1 MILLDKIEK
10 DKVES
15 FKVAIFL
22 TLAGGFQDSYS
33 YVVREK
39 VFANAQTGNIILLV
53 KSIMEKNFSESLR
66 YIIPITFFMGG
77 VYLSVHMERFKSVT
91 IKRWEELVIFLEF
104 IIIWVVGFISF
115 KYNVIGNSLLS
126 FACGLQ
132 VNTFKKVK
140 GLSYANTMC
149 VGNIRSGT
157 DMLCRYHI
165 TKNKKFLNSSL
176 HYYSIILIFAIGAG
190 LGVYLGE
197 IIGIK
202 SIWISNIFLTIA
214 YLLLKG

>member
-1 MILLDKIEK
+1 MEKLKKDKIE
-10 DKVES
+10 S
-15 FKVAIFL
+15 FNVAIFL

-53 KSIMEKNFSESLR
+53 KSIMEKNFSEALR
-66 YIIPITFFMGG
+66 YIIPISFFMTG
-77 VYLSVHMERFKSVT
+77 VYLSVHMERIKGLRK
-91 IKRWEELVIFLEF
+91 KRWEELVIFLEF

-115 KYNVIGNSLLS
+115 KYNIIGNSLLS
-126 FACGLQ
+126 LACGLQ
-132 VNTFKKVK
+132 INTFKKVK

-149 VGNIRSGT
+149 VGNVRSGT

-165 TKNKKFLNSSL
+165 TKDKKFLNTSL
-176 HYYSIILIFAIGAG
+176 HYYGIILIFAIGAG
-190 LGVYLGE
+190 FGVYFGE
-197 IIGIK
+197 LFGIK
-202 SIWISNIFLTIA
+202 AIWISNIFLTIA